1 MSHLRSMIARRPASR
16 LLLLALCVSTLAGC
30 GAELDELQQ
39 WMEQQRREVKPNVPS
54 LQPPKKFDPQPY
66 ASADAVEPFSTQKL
80 AVALKRDE
88 RAPSSLLAGELK
100 RRKEPLEAY
109 PLDNMT
115 MVGSVNKQGR
125 PFALLRVDG
134 LLYQVKVGDY
144 MGQNYGRVLRIGDTE
159 LVLREVVQDAA
170 GEWIE
175 RNSTLQL
182 LERGAR

>member
-1 MSHLRSMIARRPASR
+1 MSHFEVHKMARSFVQV
-16 LLLLALCVSTLAGC
+16 ALVLSAAVVMTGC
-30 GAELDELQQ
+30 TADIDEVQQ
-39 WMEQQRREVKPNVPS
+39 WMEQQRREVKPNVPP
-54 LQPPKKFDPQPY
+54 LLAPKKFDPQPY
-66 ASADAVEPFSTQKL
+66 AAAGAVEPFSTQKL
-80 AVALKRDE
+80 AVAFKRDE

-109 PLDNMT
+109 PMDSMS
-115 MVGSVNKQGR
+115 MVGSVNKLGV
-125 PFALLRVDG
+125 PFALLRVEG

-144 MGQNYGRVLRIGDTE
+144 MGQNYGRILRISEAD

>member
-1 MSHLRSMIARRPASR
+1 LIATA
-16 LLLLALCVSTLAGC
+16 ALAGC
-30 GAELDELQQ
+30 GADLDELQQ
-39 WMEQQRREVKPNVPS
+39 WMEQQRREVKPNVPP

-88 RAPSSLLAGELK
+88 RAPSSLLAAELK

-109 PLDNMT
+109 PLDSMA

-144 MGQNYGRVLRIGDTE
+144 VGQNYGRILRISEAD

>member
-1 MSHLRSMIARRPASR
+1 MNRMIRRPSAGLVSR
-16 LLLLALCVSTLAGC
+16 AILALAAATALAGC
-30 GAELDELQQ
+30 GADLDELQQ
-39 WMEQQRREVKPNVPS
+39 WMEQQRREVKPNVPP
-54 LQPPKKFDPQPY
+54 LQPPKKYDPQPY
-66 ASADAVEPFSTQKL
+66 AAADAVEPFSTQKL

-88 RAPSSLLAGELK
+88 RAPSSLLAAELK

-109 PLDNMT
+109 PLDSMA

-144 MGQNYGRVLRIGDTE
+144 MGQNYGRILRISEAD

>member
-1 MSHLRSMIARRPASR
+1 MSQRTTCQPKRNGLRFGLA
-16 LLLLALCVSTLAGC
+16 LLAAAALVGC
-30 GAELDELQQ
+30 GADLGELQQ
-39 WMEQQRREVKPNVPS
+39 WMEQQRREVKPNVPP

-66 ASADAVEPFSTQKL
+66 AVADSVEPFSTQKI

-109 PLDNMT
+109 PLDGMT

-125 PFALLRVDG
+125 PFALLRVDT

-144 MGQNYGRVLRIGDTE
+144 MGQNYGRVLRVSETE
-159 LVLREVVQDAA
+159 MVLREVVQDAA